1 MPRVARAAAA
11 EAPGVSPPPA
21 RAGSGVKTTDDED
34 DDAKKKAAGKK
45 GASLSSRRRGV
56 DGRRGEAMEKLK
68 EFTDADLIA
77 RRDALNAAAN
87 TRNVFDSHIRQ
98 IEKRGTHAIA
108 KSITQR
114 GEPVTIEEP
123 ITVRSLSAALGVK
136 TNDIQS
142 RLMKSG
148 IAAAIN
154 QTLDREVAQSDC
166 AGIGHRAAHRAAG
179 DDGRNARAGN
189 RCGRQAIPASSSRA
203 RRW

>member
-1 MPRVARAAAA
+1 MPRVARPPPPKPRA
-11 EAPGVSPPPA
+11 SHPPA
-21 RAGSGVKTTDDED
+21 RAGRGVKTTDDED
-34 DDAKKKAAGKK
+34 DDTKKKAAGKK
-45 GASLSSRRRGV
+45 GGSLSSRRRGV

-123 ITVRSLSAALGVK
+123 ITVRTLSAALGVK

-154 QTLDREVAQSDC
+154 QTLDHEVAQ
-166 AGIGHRAAHRAAG
+166 AIALELGIELRIAQKATLEETLVQEIMSR
-179 DDGRNARAGN
+179 D
-189 RCGRQAIPASSSRA
+189 AIPRTFSCAPP
-203 RRW
+203 W